1 MAELKQFTQEDIVN
15 THGDMFKY
23 RDLYDGFHS
32 KLFDRAK
39 AQIESGEIIDRIEYG
54 DVKAQNVQTPYIV
67 VNISRMIVDIPTLF
81 ITRSLGKMQ
90 TNYPI
95 NEMERED
102 DFETDEEHIEGTS
115 NNVFEDNLF
124 DLQQETLDQIET
136 NSNFSKWHGM
146 NIKQWQIDGGIVAV
160 PEFINGQIKLTFKER
175 NVYYELDD
183 GKTYQLRYIVERG
196 EEKFIHVHE
205 EIEGEDELIG
215 SHTVY
220 KMNED
225 GELSEVEDEELI
237 FEITKLEREERNYI
251 LKGRKR
257 TLFVYLPYN
266 PTFMNEYGRS
276 VLMGQEGKQD
286 EVNWTVT
293 RSAQVFERNG
303 KPRISVS
310 KEVMDRLMQV
320 SMDKYGVD
328 NKFDHRDL
336 EVTTIDEDG
345 RSLEI
350 HQIDIAKIGDIT
362 YVKDIIKM
370 MLMET
375 QTSEKAID
383 FFTGE
388 GGRAQSGTAKFYDL
402 FLSIMK
408 SEQMRK
414 QYVEFIQQGVEN
426 CMWLLNQDNKDI
438 IVEKPIIVQED
449 MMPVTSK
456 ETSTLNNQSYSA
468 GTQSLEQTVRNNNPD
483 KSEEWILDEV
493 EKIEGERTSQDS
505 FTLGRGNMTATNFN
519 DNIDPD
525 ETEEKSL
532 EEQLKEEME

>member
-1 MAELKQFTQEDIVN
+1 MAELKSFTQEEIDA
-15 THGDMFKY
+15 THGNMFLY
-23 RDLYDGFHS
+23 RDLYDGLHS

-39 AQIESGEIIDRIEYG
+39 ALIEQGEIIDRIEYG

-67 VNISRMIVDIPTLF
+67 VNISKMIVDIPTLF
-81 ITRSLGKMQ
+81 ITRSLGKLQ

-95 NEMERED
+95 NEIEDED
-102 DFETDEEHIEGTS
+102 DFDTDDKHIEGTQDDS
-115 NNVFEDNLF
+115 LNGEVF
-124 DLQQETLDQIET
+124 DLQQETLEQIES

-146 NIKQWQIDGGIVAV
+146 NIKQWQIDGGIVSV
-160 PEFINGQIKLTFKER
+160 PEVINGQVKLSFKER

-183 GKTYQLRYIVERG
+183 GKTYQLRYIVEIG
-196 EEKFIHVHE
+196 EDKYVHVHE

-215 SHTVY
+215 SHVVY
-220 KMNED
+220 LQDANGDLTEID
-225 GELSEVEDEELI
+225 DEEI
-237 FEITKLEREERNYI
+237 IYDITKLERDQRNYV

-257 TLFVYLPYN
+257 TLFVYLPYS
-266 PTFMNEYGRS
+266 PTFMDRYGRS
-276 VLMGQEGKQD
+276 VLKGQEGKQD
-286 EVNWTVT
+286 EVNWTMT
-293 RSAQVFERNG
+293 RSAQIFERNG

-310 KEVMDRLMQV
+310 KEVMERLMQV

-336 EVTTIDEDG
+336 EVTTIDEEG

-383 FFTGE
+383 FFTSE
-388 GGRAQSGTAKFYDL
+388 GSQAQSGTAKFYDL

-408 SEQMRK
+408 AEQMRDE
-414 QYVEFIQQGVEN
+414 YIEFIQQGVEN
-426 CMWLLNQDNKDI
+426 CMWLLNQSNPDVI
-438 IVEKPIIVQED
+438 IEKPIIVQKE
-449 MMPVTSK
+449 MMPVTTK
-456 ETSTLNNQSYSA
+456 EISTLNIQRYAA

-483 KSEEWILDEV
+483 KSEEWIMEEV
-493 EKIEGERTSQDS
+493 EKIEAERTSQDS
-505 FTLGRGNMTATNFN
+505 MSLLRGNMTGLNFN
-519 DNIDPD
+519 DNKED
-525 ETEEKSL
+525 EEETNPVD
-532 EEQLKEEME
+532 EEVKEME

>member
-1 MAELKQFTQEDIVN
+1 
-15 THGDMFKY
+15 
-23 RDLYDGFHS
+23 
-32 KLFDRAK
+32 
-39 AQIESGEIIDRIEYG
+39 
-54 DVKAQNVQTPYIV
+54 
-67 VNISRMIVDIPTLF
+67 MIVDIPTLF

-102 DFETDEEHIEGTS
+102 DFETDEEHIEDTS

-136 NSNFSKWHGM
+136 NSNFSKWHSM

-183 GKTYQLRYIVERG
+183 GKTYQLRYIIERG

>member
-1 MAELKQFTQEDIVN
+1 MAELKSFTQEEITE
-15 THGDMFKY
+15 THGEMFLY

-39 AQIESGEIIDRIEYG
+39 ALIEQGEIIDRIEYG

-81 ITRSLGKMQ
+81 ITRSMGKLQ

-95 NEMERED
+95 NEIED
-102 DFETDEEHIEGTS
+102 DEDFNTDEQHIEGTNDDTFNS
-115 NNVFEDNLF
+115 ELF
-124 DLQQETLDQIET
+124 DLQQETLDQIEI

-160 PEFINGQIKLTFKER
+160 PEFVNGQVKLSFKER

-196 EEKFIHVHE
+196 EDKYVHVHE
-205 EIEGEDELIG
+205 EIEGENELIG

-220 KMNED
+220 QQDDNGDLTEID
-225 GELSEVEDEELI
+225 DEEI
-237 FEITKLEREERNYI
+237 IYDITKLERDQRNYV

-257 TLFVYLPYN
+257 TLFVYLPYS
-266 PTFMNEYGRS
+266 PTFMDRYGRS
-276 VLMGQEGKQD
+276 VLKGQEGKQD
-286 EVNWTVT
+286 EVNWTMT
-293 RSAQVFERNG
+293 RSSQIFERNG

-310 KEVMDRLMQV
+310 KEVMERLMQV
-320 SMDKYGVD
+320 SMNKYGVD

-336 EVTTIDEDG
+336 EVTTIDEEG

-350 HQIDIAKIGDIT
+350 HQIDISKIGDIS

-383 FFTGE
+383 FFTSE
-388 GGRAQSGTAKFYDL
+388 GSQAQSGTAKFYDL

-408 SEQMRK
+408 AEQMRDE
-414 QYVEFIQQGVEN
+414 YIEFIQQGVEN
-426 CMWLLNQDNKDI
+426 CMWLLNQSNPDVI
-438 IVEKPIIVQED
+438 IEKPIIVQKD

-456 ETSTLNNQSYSA
+456 ETSTLNNQSYAA

-483 KSEEWILDEV
+483 KSEEWIMEEV
-493 EKIEGERTSQDS
+493 EKIEAERTSQDS
-505 FTLGRGNMTATNFN
+505 TSLLRGNMTGLNFN
-519 DNIDPD
+519 DNKDEEEIDPV
-525 ETEEKSL
+525 EE
-532 EEQLKEEME
+532 ELKELE

>member
-1 MAELKQFTQEDIVN
+1 MAELKSFTQEEITE
-15 THGDMFKY
+15 THGDMFLY
-23 RDLYDGFHS
+23 RDLYDGRHS

-39 AQIESGEIIDRIEYG
+39 ALIEQGEIIDRIEYG

-67 VNISRMIVDIPTLF
+67 VNISKMIVDIPTLF
-81 ITRSLGKMQ
+81 ITRSMGKLQ

-95 NEMERED
+95 NEIED
-102 DFETDEEHIEGTS
+102 DDEFNTDDKHIEGTQDDTFNS
-115 NNVFEDNLF
+115 ELF
-124 DLQQETLDQIET
+124 DLQQETLDQIEA
-136 NSNFSKWHGM
+136 NSNFSKHHGM

-160 PEFINGQIKLTFKER
+160 PEVVNGQVKLSFKER
-175 NVYYELDD
+175 NVYYELED

-196 EEKFIHVHE
+196 DDKYVHVHE
-205 EIEGEDELIG
+205 EVEGENELTG

-220 KMNED
+220 HMDDNGD
-225 GELSEVEDEELI
+225 LQLVDDEEII
-237 FEITKLEREERNYI
+237 FDITKLERDHRSYV

-257 TLFVYLPYN
+257 TLFVYLPYS
-266 PTFMNEYGRS
+266 PTFMNRYGRS

-286 EVNWTVT
+286 EVNWTMT
-293 RSAQVFERNG
+293 RTAQIFERNG

-310 KEVMDRLMQV
+310 KEVMERLMQL
-320 SMDKYGVD
+320 SEQRYGVE

-345 RSLEI
+345 QSLQI
-350 HQIDIAKIGDIT
+350 HQIDISKIGDIT

-383 FFTGE
+383 FFSSE
-388 GGRAQSGTAKFYDL
+388 GAQAQSGTAKFYDL

-408 SEQMRK
+408 AEQMRDE
-414 QYVEFIQQGVEN
+414 YIEFIQQGVEN
-426 CMWLLNQDNKDI
+426 CMWLLNRDNSDI
-438 IVEKPIIVQED
+438 IIEKPIIVQKD

-456 ETSTLNNQSYSA
+456 ETSTLNNQSYAA

-483 KSEEWILDEV
+483 KSEEWIMEEV
-493 EKIEGERTSQDS
+493 EKIEAERTSQDS
-505 FTLGRGNMTATNFN
+505 MSLLRGNMTGLNFN
-519 DNIDPD
+519 DNKED
-525 ETEEKSL
+525 EEETNPVD
-532 EEQLKEEME
+532 EELKEME

>member
-102 DFETDEEHIEGTS
+102 DFETDEEHIEDTS

-136 NSNFSKWHGM
+136 NSNFSKWHSM

-532 EEQLKEEME
+532 EGQLKEEME

>member
-1 MAELKQFTQEDIVN
+1 MAELKSFTQDEITE
-15 THGDMFKY
+15 THGDMFLY
-23 RDLYDGFHS
+23 RDLYDGRHS

-39 AQIESGEIIDRIEYG
+39 ALIDQGEIIDRIEYG
-54 DVKAQNVQTPYIV
+54 DVKAKNVQTPYIV
-67 VNISRMIVDIPTLF
+67 VNISKMIVDIPTLF
-81 ITRSLGKMQ
+81 ITRSMGKLQ

-95 NEMERED
+95 NEIED
-102 DFETDEEHIEGTS
+102 DEEFDTDDQHIEGTQ
-115 NNVFEDNLF
+115 DNTFNSELF

-136 NSNFSKWHGM
+136 NSNFSKHHGM

-160 PEFINGQIKLTFKER
+160 PEVVNGQVKLSFKER
-175 NVYYELDD
+175 NVYYELED

-196 EEKFIHVHE
+196 DDKYVHVHE
-205 EIEGEDELIG
+205 EVEGENELTG

-220 KMNED
+220 HMDDNGD
-225 GELSEVEDEELI
+225 LQLVDDEEII
-237 FEITKLEREERNYI
+237 FDITKLERDHRSYV

-257 TLFVYLPYN
+257 TLFVYLPYS
-266 PTFMNEYGRS
+266 PTFMNRYGRS

-286 EVNWTVT
+286 EVNWTMT
-293 RSAQVFERNG
+293 RTAQIFERNG

-310 KEVMDRLMQV
+310 KEVMERLMQL
-320 SMDKYGVD
+320 SEQRYGVE

-345 RSLEI
+345 QSLQI
-350 HQIDIAKIGDIT
+350 HQIDISKIGDIT

-383 FFTGE
+383 FFSSE
-388 GGRAQSGTAKFYDL
+388 GAQAQSGTAKFYDL

-408 SEQMRK
+408 AEQMRDE
-414 QYVEFIQQGVEN
+414 YIEFIQQGVEN
-426 CMWLLNQDNKDI
+426 CMWLLNRDNSDI
-438 IVEKPIIVQED
+438 IIEKPIIVQKD

-456 ETSTLNNQSYSA
+456 ETSTLNNQSYAA

-483 KSEEWILDEV
+483 KSEEWIMEEV
-493 EKIEGERTSQDS
+493 EKIEAERTSQDS
-505 FTLGRGNMTATNFN
+505 MSLLRGNMTGLNFN
-519 DNIDPD
+519 DNKED
-525 ETEEKSL
+525 EEETNPVD
-532 EEQLKEEME
+532 EELKEIE

>member
-136 NSNFSKWHGM
+136 NSNFSKWHSM

-183 GKTYQLRYIVERG
+183 GKTYQLRYIIERG

-205 EIEGEDELIG
+205 EIEGENELIG

-310 KEVMDRLMQV
+310 KEVMERLMQV

>member
-1 MAELKQFTQEDIVN
+1 
-15 THGDMFKY
+15 
-23 RDLYDGFHS
+23 
-32 KLFDRAK
+32 
-39 AQIESGEIIDRIEYG
+39 
-54 DVKAQNVQTPYIV
+54 
-67 VNISRMIVDIPTLF
+67 
-81 ITRSLGKMQ
+81 
-90 TNYPI
+90 
-95 NEMERED
+95 
-102 DFETDEEHIEGTS
+102 
-115 NNVFEDNLF
+115 
-124 DLQQETLDQIET
+124 
-136 NSNFSKWHGM
+136 
-146 NIKQWQIDGGIVAV
+146 
-160 PEFINGQIKLTFKER
+160 
-175 NVYYELDD
+175 
-183 GKTYQLRYIVERG
+183 
-196 EEKFIHVHE
+196 
-205 EIEGEDELIG
+205 
-215 SHTVY
+215 
-220 KMNED
+220 
-225 GELSEVEDEELI
+225 
-237 FEITKLEREERNYI
+237 
-251 LKGRKR
+251 
-257 TLFVYLPYN
+257 
-266 PTFMNEYGRS
+266 
-276 VLMGQEGKQD
+276 
-286 EVNWTVT
+286 
-293 RSAQVFERNG
+293 
-303 KPRISVS
+303 
-310 KEVMDRLMQV
+310 VMDRLMQV

>member
-102 DFETDEEHIEGTS
+102 DFETDEEHIEDTS
-115 NNVFEDNLF
+115 NNVFENNLF

-276 VLMGQEGKQD
+276 ALMGQEGKQD

>member
-102 DFETDEEHIEGTS
+102 DFETDEEHIEDTS

-205 EIEGEDELIG
+205 EIEGADELIG

-220 KMNED
+220 KTNED